1 MRTLLYRVGQE
12 PVFHEAE
19 KEEFATIID
28 APELEWMTV
37 RFLKMCVICDARGV
51 ESGKPVCQTLG
62 KTPIYGDFIVTCVDW
77 DDDGNTWETDV
88 NEGFA
93 AMIRHMVFNKEY
105 GKGLGPK
112 EKEDEHG
119 DDR

>member
-1 MRTLLYRVGQE
+1 VGEKMRTLLYRVGQE

-88 NEGFA
+88 NDGFA
-93 AMIRHMVFNKEY
+93 AMIRHMIFNKEY
-105 GKGLGPK
+105 GKSLGPK
-112 EKEDEHG
+112 EKED
-119 DDR
+119 